1 MAYLEQEDFTSVVC
15 PICHQDDE
23 SLLLADIRCG
33 ELTSLES
40 AFCKRCEHR
49 YLRKVPRLDWF
60 RRYYATT
67 WDTGR
72 SQSVT
77 PLTVAKGFLRKVPLA
92 RSAWRLTRQYLY
104 DGPKGRLDW
113 NAMQFFSFLL
123 GVVESNGIYYLAQPE
138 VNKVLEVGC
147 GYGGML
153 EVFHNKGFH
162 VFGTEA
168 SPHRAQS
175 CRAKK
180 PRYQ

>member
-1 MAYLEQEDFTSVVC
+1 MIEVTVSNLSLKGTMRTAYIEQKDLTSAVC

-60 RRYYATT
+60 QRYYATT

-72 SQSVT
+72 SQSVA

-92 RSAWRLTRQYLY
+92 RSAWRFARQYFY
-104 DGPKGRLDW
+104 DGPRGRVDW
-113 NAMQFFSFLL
+113 NAMQFFSFH
-123 GVVESNGIYYLAQPE
+123 SQPPTIE
-138 VNKVLEVGC
+138 FSL
-147 GYGGML
+147 
-153 EVFHNKGFH
+153 F
-162 VFGTEA
+162 
-168 SPHRAQS
+168 P
-175 CRAKK
+175 
-180 PRYQ
+180 